1 MSVARQAN
9 ASPTVAPTS
18 SLVKRFDTPERSVGF
33 GDGRLD
39 VIAIGGRA
47 LGKGSFAPGWK
58 WIPVSG
64 LESAGFTG
72 VVLSGRAKVKSKA
85 GESADLTPGDFFTV
99 KGEDECWVV
108 GLRPCEILYVDGIER
123 LLEHTPAR

>member
-1 MSVARQAN
+1 MSVARQVN
-9 ASPTVAPTS
+9 ASPTVAPAS

-39 VIAIGGRA
+39 VIAIGGSV
-47 LGKGSFAPGWK
+47 LGKGSFAAGWK
-58 WIPVSG
+58 WVPAAG
-64 LESAGFTG
+64 LEGVRFTG
-72 VVLSGRAKVKSKA
+72 VVLSGRAKIKA
-85 GESADLTPGDFFTV
+85 KGGESADLTPGDFFTV

-123 LLEHTPAR
+123 LVGSTPAR